1 MDMGLLEVLSLFMKT
16 LMNETAVVAGGTT
29 PNQSISS
36 GPAAAAGP
44 ISVLPTL
51 GKRPADISPSE
62 TGTGEAEAKQPRDDA
77 TMLPVPAEHGYENL
91 G

>member
-1 MDMGLLEVLSLFMKT
+1 MELLEVISIFMKT
-16 LMNETAVVAGGTT
+16 LMNETAVVAGTA
-29 PNQSISS
+29 PNQTGNSTSS

-44 ISVLPTL
+44 ITVLPTP
-51 GKRPADISPSE
+51 GKRPADISASE